1 VTSGRRD
8 KQIQVY
14 DPAIAEK
21 QAIVQKS
28 AGQADK
34 YVGSKKA
41 GQNMPAGQGAA
52 SADGGRSIS
61 AARRQQQGT
70 GGAAQ
75 HQGVGRPR
83 HREDDGNSALVRAGY
98 QQQHQQGQHNEQ
110 CQLEQQQEKMIAGPI
125 ASRLGP
131 RSLAASD
138 ARFKLDRI
146 HQSELVERQGAPG
159 PMCFGPRI
167 MGEPVPYYFQLAR
180 GARTYNGSTKPED
193 WLEDYSTAVNIA
205 GGNLRWAV

>member
-1 VTSGRRD
+1 VTSSHRD

-14 DPAIAEK
+14 DPAIAGK
-21 QAIVQKS
+21 QQVVQKS
-28 AGQADK
+28 VGQADK
-34 YVGSKKA
+34 YVGSKKP
-41 GQNMPAGQGAA
+41 GQNVPAEEGTGAA
-52 SADGGRSIS
+52 DAGRSNS
-61 AARRQQQGT
+61 AVRRQQQGA

-75 HQGVGRPR
+75 QQGAGQPR
-83 HREDDGNSALVRAGY
+83 HRDNDGNSALARAGY
-98 QQQHQQGQHNEQ
+98 QQQYQQDWHSEQ
-110 CQLEQQQEKMIAGPI
+110 YQQEQQQEMIAGPI

-159 PMCFGPRI
+159 PRCFGPRI
-167 MGEPVPYYFQLAR
+167 MGEPVPYFFQLAR

-193 WLEDYSTAVNIA
+193 WLEDYSTAVNIV